1 MSHSFPSL
9 PGDEYAN
16 ARTPQSLRNPGH
28 IEPQNCRSF
37 TRSLVDRSQGS
48 WPKEWTAAAAIV
60 AHHLQ
65 EKVKV
70 YDKPRSGVMMGTI
83 KLEVDSLFKVQALA
97 KHDNTTITT
106 VIKWLNPDT
115 TRNISISL
123 KPKCSLSLHLWLISS
138 RSHELLQA
146 VSFQVYNEPLYNHLK
161 FGHIPRSFQTANVQY
176 GTYLKP
182 TLTIN
187 HGRPSSPPP
196 DFVWP
201 WCPRK

>member
-1 MSHSFPSL
+1 MVISHSFPSL

-70 YDKPRSGVMMGTI
+70 YDKPRSGVMIWTI
-83 KLEVDSLFKVQALA
+83 KLEVDSLYSFKVQALA
-97 KHDNTTITT
+97 KHDNTTI
-106 VIKWLNPDT
+106 IKWLNPDT

-138 RSHELLQA
+138 RSHELLEGSFVSGVQRTA
-146 VSFQVYNEPLYNHLK
+146 VQPAQIWTHSQIFPNSQRTVRVHILK
-161 FGHIPRSFQTANVQY
+161 K
-176 GTYLKP
+176 L
-182 TLTIN
+182 
-187 HGRPSSPPP
+187 
-196 DFVWP
+196 
-201 WCPRK
+201 

>member
-1 MSHSFPSL
+1 MNIQVYDFSNIDWFCMVMSHSFPSL

-83 KLEVDSLFKVQALA
+83 KLEVDSSRSCKVQALA

-106 VIKWLNPDT
+106 IIKWLNPHT
-115 TRNISISL
+115 TQHQHITQAQMQPVIAPLVDFFTLARA
-123 KPKCSLSLHLWLISS
+123 PTSS
-138 RSHELLQA
+138 FVSGVQRTA
-146 VSFQVYNEPLYNHLK
+146 VQPAQIWTHSQIFPNSQ
-161 FGHIPRSFQTANVQY
+161 RTVQY
-176 GTYLKP
+176 
-182 TLTIN
+182 I
-187 HGRPSSPPP
+187 S
-196 DFVWP
+196 
-201 WCPRK
+201 